1 MTPAGERAVT
11 LGAALLGAGIA
22 LAAASV
28 SWVAVAAPADPL
40 VAAAPVQQ
48 PAEQDV
54 ARALALAALAGGAA
68 TLLARGAGRR
78 IMCGLLA
85 LAGIGVVAAV
95 AVALGSAGSAAV
107 ATSART
113 AWALLA
119 GCGGLLLALAGA
131 TGVLRAGRWPK
142 PSVRHD
148 PVERGGDDTPPAAPG
163 ADERRL
169 WEALDRG
176 EDPTTR

>member
-1 MTPAGERAVT
+1 MTPARERAIT
-11 LGAALLGAGIA
+11 LSTALLGAAIA

-28 SWVAVAAPADPL
+28 SWVAVAAPTDPL
-40 VAAAPVQQ
+40 AVTAPVQQ

-78 IMCGLLA
+78 ILCGLLA
-85 LAGIGVVAAV
+85 LAGIGVAAAV
-95 AVALGSAGSAAV
+95 ALVLGSAGS

-113 AWALLA
+113 AWPLLT

-142 PSVRHD
+142 PSARHD
-148 PVERGGDDTPPAAPG
+148 PAERGGSDARPEAPG
-163 ADERRL
+163 GEERRL

-176 EDPTTR
+176 EDPTG

>member
-1 MTPAGERAVT
+1 MT
-11 LGAALLGAGIA
+11 LGAALLAAATA

-28 SWVAVAAPADPL
+28 SWVATATPADPL
-40 VAAAPVQQ
+40 TATATVQQ
-48 PAEQDV
+48 AAEQDV

-78 IMCGLLA
+78 ILCGLLA

-95 AVALGSAGSAAV
+95 AVTLGSAGSRMPAA
-107 ATSART
+107 SART

-119 GCGGLLLALAGA
+119 GCAGLLLALAGA
-131 TGVLRAGRWPK
+131 TGVLRAGRWPR
-142 PSVRHD
+142 PSARHD
-148 PVERGGDDTPPAAPG
+148 QVEQAGADVRLEAPG

-169 WEALDRG
+169 WDALDRG
-176 EDPTTR
+176 EDPTR